1 MDVNYATCKMFF
13 KTGEWSFSIVRGMQM
28 ESLWSFSIVRGMQME
43 SLWSFS
49 IVRGMQMESLWS
61 FNIVR
66 GMQMGSLWSFSIVRG
81 MQIESL
87 WSFSIVRGM
96 QMGSL
101 CSGIRFEGVRTILR
115 FCQRKMEET
124 ILFVDPSAYKFYY
137 NWLGLYNLWTAG
149 NISFVLV

>member
-1 MDVNYATCKMFF
+1 
-13 KTGEWSFSIVRGMQM
+13 
-28 ESLWSFSIVRGMQME
+28 
-43 SLWSFS
+43 
-49 IVRGMQMESLWS
+49 
-61 FNIVR
+61 
-66 GMQMGSLWSFSIVRG
+66 MG
-81 MQIESL
+81 SL

-115 FCQRKMEET
+115 FCQRKMEEK
-124 ILFVDPSAYKFYY
+124 ILFMDPSGSVY